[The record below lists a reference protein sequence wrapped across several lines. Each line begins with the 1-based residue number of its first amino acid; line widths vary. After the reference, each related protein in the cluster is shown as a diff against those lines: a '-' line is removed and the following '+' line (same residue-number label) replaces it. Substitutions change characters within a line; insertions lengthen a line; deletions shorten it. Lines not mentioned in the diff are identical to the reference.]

1 MKKKFTYK
9 DAGVN
14 IDQADVAKTEMA
26 AIMSFSQEDRR
37 VINKPGAFASLFEA
51 DFKGIQHPILVL
63 KAEEPGSK
71 QQLAFK
77 YGKVAGICFDL
88 INHLVN
94 DIVVMGAKPEA
105 VLDTIL
111 CGKIEKDTVVALV
124 KHLAQACREQ
134 DCTLIGGETSEQPGV
149 LPEGQ
154 YMLNA
159 SVLGVVDRDKVIDGS
174 RIQIGDSVL
183 AIASNGV
190 HTNGYSLIRKL
201 IDDKPDVLD
210 LTIEGSSFLDVI
222 MEPHKCYYQP
232 LKALISRS
240 VNDVEIHGMAHIT
253 GGGIA
258 GNLNRI
264 LPVGASARID
274 LSRIEVL
281 PVFRT
286 IQSEGQVPM
295 EDMLRTFNMGV
306 GFTLVADSASIS
318 FIKAH
323 LKSFDCHSYEI
334 GEIVSGSEQV
344 QFINQIKLG

>member
-26 AIMSFSQEDRR
+26 DIMSLSQEDRR

-111 CGKIEKDTVVALV
+111 CGKIEKDTVVELV

-183 AIASNGV
+183 AITSNGV

-232 LKALISRS
+232 LKGLISRS

-264 LPVGASARID
+264 LPGGTSARID

-286 IQSEGQVPM
+286 IQAEGQVPM

-306 GFTLVADSASIS
+306 GLTLVADSASIPH
-318 FIKAH
+318 IKAH
-323 LKSFDCHSYEI
+323 IKSFDCHSYEI